1 MKCITLYTSFLNK
14 EGFAMASYTERV
26 KIING
31 VEYKHYR
38 VRFTD
43 ILGNKKEFTA
53 SSKAK
58 AKKKM
63 DEWNKKALEY
73 KGIVN
78 DTPYTVSEWTL
89 THLLTNKYNTV
100 SASTFEGYM
109 TIYNNHIKY
118 SKLGKMR
125 LTDVSPMDIRKFLN
139 EYDNLAYSTI
149 KKYYLLLL
157 QSFDSA
163 TENNLISKNPV
174 KGVVIPNKDKDPK
187 AIETLTREQ
196 QRIYIE
202 ALSGELH
209 ANLYLTLLFTGMR
222 LGEALALTWNDI
234 DFEARTIAI
243 NQSVRRVRT
252 YAKDGKANKPKTL
265 TTPPKRKSYRTIPLP
280 TFLYDRLEPLK
291 PNDLNKYVFG
301 TKTGNVQSARNV
313 RKYHDRICTNAG
325 LPNFG
330 LHALRHTYVT
340 RLLEVGESAKVIQ
353 ELLGH
358 KDIQTTMNIYG
369 HVLEETKKASA
380 DKLDALFKSLT

>member
-1 MKCITLYTSFLNK
+1 
-14 EGFAMASYTERV
+14 MASYTERV